1 MKKIQKLK
9 FFERDLKV
17 LLIFLSGD
25 LFYFFLY
32 LAHKAARLLD
42 IGVAI
47 RNPAFELTRDLGV
60 PESYQY
66 VKEFWIVILF
76 AWFIYK
82 SKNYSFFSWMFLYFY
97 LLFDDMLRIHEELST
112 FIFARFGIVA
122 EDILFTGFRYQDIG
136 ELAISLAF
144 GIFFLLLIIFAY
156 KRENLDNRNIY
167 KTLTT
172 LLFALLFFGIGID
185 MADQLISNTGSKL
198 LIILVDI
205 LEDGGEMLVM
215 SLTCWYV
222 YTLTS
227 AISLKFN
234 TAEQEN

>member
-1 MKKIQKLK
+1 MKSLEKLK

-32 LAHKAARLLD
+32 VAHKAARLFD
-42 IGVAI
+42 VGIAI

-82 SKNYSFFSWMFLYFY
+82 SKNYSFSSWMFLYLY

-112 FIFARFGIVA
+112 FIFARLGINS
-122 EDILFTGFRYQDIG
+122 EDIPFNGFRYQDIG
-136 ELAISLAF
+136 ELGISLTF
-144 GIFFLLLIIFAY
+144 GIFFLLLISFAY
-156 KRENLDNRNIY
+156 KRESVDNRTIY

-198 LIILVDI
+198 LIIFVDI
-205 LEDGGEMLVM
+205 LEDGGEMLAM
-215 SLTCWYV
+215 SFTCWYV
-222 YTLTS
+222 YTLTGP
-227 AISLKFN
+227 ISLNK
-234 TAEQEN
+234 QI